1 MHPRSIHVCCD
12 AGCAQLLR
20 TERPRAALLPLGAL
34 RVAVFIARDALSV
47 WCALLPFGVSYP
59 RLVCP
64 ALRLVCAAVC
74 LVWPALHLV
83 WLTGARPGAF
93 LGFCSCEPHPIK
105 TEAHQTG
112 GKHTKREFGNTK
124 RGGKQPKRR
133 PGTPNARPDMPT
145 SLLARASPGSLA
157 GEGLLTGGQPRT
169 SLACRGPAPVPALLT
184 GAGRASAPLTR
195 SACRSPT
202 PGRTSRPGYS
212 SRSGTGRTQ
221 RRSAWPGRPCR
232 PR

>member
-20 TERPRAALLPLGAL
+20 TERPRAALLPLGTL
-34 RVAVFIARDALSV
+34 RVAVFIARGTLSV
-47 WCALLPFGVSYP
+47 WCALLPFGVAYP

-112 GKHTKREFGNTK
+112 GKHTKR
-124 RGGKQPKRR
+124 R
-133 PGTPNARPDMPT
+133 PGTPNGGQAHQTRGRTCQRRCWRGPYQDR
-145 SLLARASPGSLA
+145 LPGKGCLPGPVPVPA
-157 GEGLLTGGQPRT
+157 LLTGGQPRT
-169 SLACRGPAPVPALLT
+169 GLAYRGRPRIHPAYAKRL
-184 GAGRASAPLTR
+184 PL
-195 SACRSPT
+195 SH
-202 PGRTSRPGYS
+202 
-212 SRSGTGRTQ
+212 
-221 RRSAWPGRPCR
+221 AWPHFS
-232 PR
+232 PRA

>member
-47 WCALLPFGVSYP
+47 WCALLPFGVAYP
-59 RLVCP
+59 RLVCH

-112 GKHTKREFGNTK
+112 V
-124 RGGKQPKRR
+124 
-133 PGTPNARPDMPT
+133 GTPNANSGTPNGGASTPN
-145 SLLARASPGSLA
+145 AGRAHQTRGRTCQRRCWRGPHQDRLPGKGCLPGA
-157 GEGLLTGGQPRT
+157 IPRT
-169 SLACRGPAPVPALLT
+169 GLACRGRPRIRPAYAKRL
-184 GAGRASAPLTR
+184 PL
-195 SACRSPT
+195 SH
-202 PGRTSRPGYS
+202 
-212 SRSGTGRTQ
+212 
-221 RRSAWPGRPCR
+221 AWPHFS
-232 PR
+232 PRA

>member
-34 RVAVFIARDALSV
+34 HVAVFIARDALSV
-47 WCALLPFGVSYP
+47 WCALLPFGVAYP
-59 RLVCP
+59 RLVWP

-105 TEAHQTG
+105 TEAHQTQSRAHQTRIRTHQMET
-112 GKHTKREFGNTK
+112 KHTKREAGHANVV
-124 RGGKQPKRR
+124 
-133 PGTPNARPDMPT
+133 
-145 SLLARASPGSLA
+145 A
-157 GEGLLTGGQPRT
+157 GEGLTRI
-169 SLACRGPAPVPALLT
+169 ACRGRAAYRGQFPYRPCLPGANPVPALLT

-202 PGRTSRPGYS
+202 PGRTSRPGRS
-212 SRSGTGRTQ
+212 SRSGTDRTQ
-221 RRSAWPGRPCR
+221 RRSAWLGRPCR

>member
-1 MHPRSIHVCCD
+1 M
-12 AGCAQLLR
+12 
-20 TERPRAALLPLGAL
+20 RATFAHGKAPGGAAAA
-34 RVAVFIARDALSV
+34 RGPARCGFIARDALSV
-47 WCALLPFGVSYP
+47 WCALLPFGVAYP

-112 GKHTKREFGNTK
+112 GKHTKR
-124 RGGKQPKRR
+124 R

-157 GEGLLTGGQPRT
+157 GEGLLTGASSRT
-169 SLACRGPAPVPALLT
+169 GLAYRGPTPYRPCLPGPSPVPALLT
-184 GAGRASAPLTR
+184 GAGRVSAPLTR

-202 PGRTSRPGYS
+202 PGRTSRPGRS
-212 SRSGTGRTQ
+212 SRSGTDRTQ
-221 RRSAWPGRPCR
+221 RRSAWLGRPCR